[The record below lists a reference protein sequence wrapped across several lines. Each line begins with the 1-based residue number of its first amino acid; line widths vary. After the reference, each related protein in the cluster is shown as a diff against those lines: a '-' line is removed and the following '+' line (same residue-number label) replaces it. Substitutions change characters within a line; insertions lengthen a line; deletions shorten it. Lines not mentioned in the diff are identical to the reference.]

1 MALAIQICAYLI
13 ALPLQL
19 LVIRALLQG
28 PYRRYPFVFVYAIAI
43 FLTTAVEA
51 PLFFSYYAG
60 NRKVENALVN
70 LYWIDEAVL
79 QVLVYA
85 VVISFLYYATAALRS
100 RRIVRIA
107 LIGGAVLFAGVS
119 FQMHYDPLTKHVG
132 EWMTPWSRDLNFCSA
147 ILDLALWTLLIAA
160 RQKDHRLLML
170 SGALGI
176 QFTGEAIGGSLRH
189 LSQANR
195 SALTTNIGDAV
206 VVLTD
211 LLFLYI
217 LWQTFREA
225 KPKNGV
231 RASKGE

>member
-1 MALAIQICAYLI
+1 MELAIQICAYLI
-13 ALPLQL
+13 ALPLEL
-19 LVIRALLQG
+19 LAIHALLRG
-28 PYRRYPFVFVYAIAI
+28 PYRRYPFVFVYAIAN

-51 PLFFSYYAG
+51 PLFFSFYSG
-60 NRKVENALVN
+60 NRSIQGTLVN
-70 LYWIDEAVL
+70 CYWIDEAIL

-85 VVISFLYYATAALRS
+85 VVISLIYYATATLQS
-100 RRIVRIA
+100 RRIVRVS
-107 LIGGAVLFAGVS
+107 LMGGAVLFAGVS
-119 FQMHYDPLTKHVG
+119 FLIHYIPHTKQYG

-160 RQKDHRLLML
+160 REKDHRLLML

-195 SALTTNIGDAV
+195 SALITNIGNAV
-206 VVLTD
+206 VVLTE

-217 LWQTFREA
+217 LWQVFRVA
-225 KPKNGV
+225 KPKN
-231 RASKGE
+231 RARE